1 MQNMV
6 VSQARERSVHSS
18 AHSATTDNRRIADP
32 QIEHLYRVHYRLPHL
47 LLICLLAAPV
57 AFAQPDAQNLRRQL
71 IAMEQEVH
79 RQPARV
85 LEQLEQAQA
94 VYEAADGETQLWY
107 LLRRA
112 QAHNALFMYADF
124 EEDVELARG
133 ARLSGASPELVL
145 WIHTYAGIIEIRN
158 GELRRGIEILTDVTE
173 QALNIDAKR
182 LYVFAV
188 QELAF
193 TRGVLEQYN
202 ASLQEL
208 QLAHQVALELE
219 QQDLIAMVN
228 DAYGA
233 VYAYMD
239 DYPRS
244 IEYYMK
250 SLADL
255 QRLGYVEQIASVIQ
269 GLASTFRY
277 AGQWEQAEKYFQE
290 YLEHTRY
297 APGDSRLFYGN
308 YGLAMTY
315 AEQGD
320 CARGVPQIELALGF
334 EGPEDYDAELLKELA
349 KCQAAAGD
357 IPSAQAAYDRAA
369 AILGSMPELAGTSWM
384 LELDYIRSLIAFHSG
399 KPAEAYAILNAYQQ
413 ASLELMEQNSSDRMN
428 MLRAGLESERK
439 DLEISLLERQAEVN
453 RLQVESHQS
462 ANETQRYLIILV
474 VTLCL
479 MVLGGL
485 LFQWRSN
492 RNILALS
499 HRDGLSGLYNRAY
512 TFAYLEE
519 VIPRIAVDSGGL
531 SVILIDIDNF
541 KTINDSYGHPV
552 GDQVIREVA
561 NIGASSL
568 RNRDIMG
575 RIGGEEFLCVLPR
588 TTSEQCAQV
597 AERLL
602 QAIAEHRFTTEDGDS
617 FSVSIS
623 IGIADFD
630 GALRNADQLY
640 SRADR
645 ALYHSKASGK
655 GRITT
660 FSQGLAAG
668 LPA

>member
-1 MQNMV
+1 M
-6 VSQARERSVHSS
+6 
-18 AHSATTDNRRIADP
+18 
-32 QIEHLYRVHYRLPHL
+32 HYRLLPL
-47 LLICLLAAPV
+47 LLFCLLAPPA
-57 AFAQPDAQNLRRQL
+57 ALAQLEAQNLRREL

-79 RQPARV
+79 RQPARI
-85 LEQLEQAQA
+85 LEQLQRAEAA
-94 VYEAADGETQLWY
+94 YEAADGETQLWY

-112 QAHNALFMYADF
+112 QAHNALFMY
-124 EEDVELARG
+124 EEFQNDVELARG

-145 WIHTYAGIIEIRN
+145 WLHTYAGIIEIRS
-158 GELRRGIEILTDVTE
+158 GELRRGIEILTDVAE
-173 QALNIDAKR
+173 QALNSNARR

-193 TRGVLEQYN
+193 TRGVLEQYDT
-202 ASLQEL
+202 SLQEL
-208 QLAHQVALELE
+208 QMAYQVAMESG

-244 IEYYMK
+244 IEYYMT
-250 SLADL
+250 SLEGL
-255 QRLGYVEQIASVIQ
+255 QRLGYQEQIASVLQ

-277 AGQWEQAEKYFQE
+277 SGQWAQAEKYFLE
-290 YLEHTRY
+290 YLQHTRY
-297 APGDSRLFYGN
+297 APGNSRLFYGN

-315 AEQGD
+315 GEQGD
-320 CARGVPQIELALGF
+320 CERAVPAIEVALGYD
-334 EGPEDYDAELLKELA
+334 GPEDYDAELLKELA
-349 KCQAAAGD
+349 KCQARAGD
-357 IPSAQAAYDRAA
+357 ILAAEAALERAT
-369 AILGSMPELAGTSWM
+369 AILGSIPELAGTSWM
-384 LELDYIRSLIAFHSG
+384 LELDYIRSLIVFYSG
-399 KPAEAYAILNAYQQ
+399 RPDAAYAMLDAYHQS
-413 ASLELMEQNSSDRMN
+413 AIRLSEQNSSDRMN

-439 DLEISLLERQAEVN
+439 DLEIDLLERQAEVN
-453 RLQVESHQS
+453 RLQVESHQA

-474 VTLCL
+474 VALCL

-492 RNILALS
+492 RQILALS

-519 VIPRIAVDSGGL
+519 VIPKITVDSGGL
-531 SVILIDIDNF
+531 SVILLDIDNF
-541 KTINDSYGHPV
+541 KSINDNYGHPV
-552 GDQVIREVA
+552 GDAVIREVA
-561 NIGASSL
+561 NIGVNSL

-588 TTSEQCAQV
+588 TTSAQCNQV

-602 QAIAEHRFTTEDGDS
+602 EAIAGHRFTTGEGET

-630 GALRNADQLY
+630 GALRNAEQLY
-640 SRADR
+640 ARADR
-645 ALYHSKASGK
+645 ALYQSKSAGK

-660 FSQGLAAG
+660 FKPGLAAD
-668 LPA
+668 LSA

>member
-1 MQNMV
+1 M
-6 VSQARERSVHSS
+6 
-18 AHSATTDNRRIADP
+18 
-32 QIEHLYRVHYRLPHL
+32 LF
-47 LLICLLAAPV
+47 CLLAAPA
-57 AFAQPDAQNLRRQL
+57 AFAQLDAQNLRREL

-79 RQPARV
+79 RQPARI
-85 LEQLEQAQA
+85 LEQLQQAQA
-94 VYEAADGETQLWY
+94 AYDNADGETQLWY

-112 QAHNALFMYADF
+112 QAHNALFMY
-124 EEDVELARG
+124 EEFQNDVELARG
-133 ARLSGASPELVL
+133 ARLSGATPELVL
-145 WIHTYAGIIEIRN
+145 WLHTYAGIIEIRN
-158 GELRRGIEILTDVTE
+158 GELRRGIEILTDVAE
-173 QALNIDAKR
+173 QALTIDARR

-208 QLAHQVALELE
+208 QMAYQVAMESN

-250 SLADL
+250 SLEDL
-255 QRLGYVEQIASVIQ
+255 QRLGYQEQIASVLL

-277 AGQWEQAEKYFQE
+277 AGQWTQAEKYFQE
-290 YLEHTRY
+290 YLQHTRY
-297 APGDSRLFYGN
+297 APGVSRLFYGN

-315 AEQGD
+315 GEQGD
-320 CARGVPQIELALGF
+320 CARAVPAIELALGYN
-334 EGPEDYDAELLKELA
+334 GPEDYDAELLKELA
-349 KCQAAAGD
+349 KCQAQAGD
-357 IPSAQAAYDRAA
+357 IPAAQAALDRAA

-384 LELDYIRSLIAFHSG
+384 LELDYIRSQIAFHSG
-399 KPAEAYAILNAYQQ
+399 QSAAAYAALDAYHR
-413 ASLELMEQNSSDRMN
+413 ASMTLSEQNSSDRMN

-439 DLEISLLERQAEVN
+439 DLEINLLERQAEIN

-474 VTLCL
+474 VALCL

-485 LFQWRSN
+485 LFQWRNN
-492 RNILALS
+492 RHILALS

-519 VIPRIAVDSGGL
+519 VIPKITVESGGL

-541 KTINDSYGHPV
+541 KAINDNYGHPV
-552 GDQVIREVA
+552 GDSVIREVA
-561 NIGASSL
+561 NIGMSSL

-588 TTSEQCAQV
+588 TTTEQCSQV
-597 AERLL
+597 AQRLL
-602 QAIAEHRFTTEDGDS
+602 EAIAAHRFTTEDGAS

-623 IGIADFD
+623 IGIADSD
-630 GALRNADQLY
+630 SALKSAEQLY
-640 SRADR
+640 ARADR
-645 ALYHSKASGK
+645 ALYQSKSAGK

-660 FSQGLAAG
+660 FSPGLAAG
-668 LPA
+668 LSG